1 MCIAGAERFRL
12 ECARLLAM
20 TTSTLKPRTTQRAE
34 DTRRKIYEAAM
45 ELFREKGFEETT
57 MRDIAAKAGVALG
70 GAYYYFSSKDAI
82 VLAFYAEMQRD
93 SNEPILQALTGK
105 KKLRERILCV
115 VEKRLELLAPN
126 RRFCAALFRHAP
138 DNGDPLSPFSEE
150 TRSIREGSI
159 EHMQIALDGG
169 DVKVPADLKPRL
181 PYLLWLYQ
189 MALIMFWLYDRS
201 TNQER
206 TRKLLDKSLGLL
218 VNLLRISGL
227 PLMKPLR
234 KTVLELVE
242 TAAQ

>member
-1 MCIAGAERFRL
+1 
-12 ECARLLAM
+12 M
-20 TTSTLKPRTTQRAE
+20 TTSTLKPRATQRAE
-34 DTRRKIYEAAM
+34 DTRRKIYDAAM

-82 VLAFYAEMQRD
+82 VLAFYAEMQQT
-93 SNEPILQALTGK
+93 SNEPLLEALAGK

-115 VEKRLELLAPN
+115 LEKRLELLAPN
-126 RRFCAALFRHAP
+126 RKFCAALFRHAP
-138 DNGDPLSPFSEE
+138 DSSDPLSPFSEE
-150 TRSIREGSI
+150 TKTIREGAI

-169 DVKVPADLKPRL
+169 DIKVPADLKPRL

-189 MALIMFWLYDRS
+189 MALIMSWLYDRS
-201 TNQER
+201 PNQER
-206 TRKLLDKSLGLL
+206 TRKLMDKSLALL
-218 VNLLRISGL
+218 TNLLRVSSL

>member
-1 MCIAGAERFRL
+1 
-12 ECARLLAM
+12 M
-20 TTSTLKPRTTQRAE
+20 TTSTIKTRSTQRAE

-45 ELFREKGFEETT
+45 ELFREEGFEETT

-82 VLAFYAEMQRD
+82 VLAFYAELQEKSD
-93 SNEPILQALTGK
+93 APIREALAGREKLQD
-105 KKLRERILCV
+105 RIRILFD
-115 VEKRLELLAPN
+115 KRLELLAPN
-126 RRFCAALFRHAP
+126 RKFCAALFRHAP
-138 DNGDPLSPFSEE
+138 DSADPLSPFSDE
-150 TRSIREGSI
+150 TRAIRDAAV
-159 EHMQIALDGG
+159 EHMNLALEGADI
-169 DVKVPADLKPRL
+169 KIPADLRPRL

-201 TNQER
+201 PQQER
-206 TRKLLDKSLGLL
+206 TRRLLDKSLGLL
-218 VNLLRISGL
+218 VSLLRISGL